1 MAPRDWNAASYHQ
14 VSTPHQDW
22 GRAVL
27 DRLQL
32 CGDETVLDLGCGTG
46 RITHAL
52 LERLPDGRVVA
63 VDGSAAMVERA
74 REELHDAGPR
84 ATVILSD
91 LVALDLA
98 AHPDAPQQADAAIS
112 TATFHWI
119 ADHDALF
126 RGVHDALRPGSQFVA
141 QCGGEG
147 NVASVVAAVARL
159 AEREPFAP
167 YLGGW
172 AGPWNYASAQTT
184 RARLEAAGFAVDDCW
199 LQPWG
204 VEVEDKHEFYATVVL
219 GSHLERLPAD
229 LHDDFVAQVAA
240 DSELDYV
247 RLNFVARRA

>member
-1 MAPRDWNAASYHQ
+1 MTPRDWNAASYHQ

-27 DRLQL
+27 DRLEL
-32 CGDETVLDLGCGTG
+32 RGEETVLDLGCGTG
-46 RITHAL
+46 RITRAL
-52 LERLPDGRVVA
+52 LERLPAGRVVA

-74 REELHDAGPR
+74 RAELAGAGTR
-84 ATVILSD
+84 ATVIQSD

-98 AHPDAPQQADAAIS
+98 AHPDVPRPADAAIS

-126 RGVHDALRPGSQFVA
+126 RRVHTALRPGGQFVA

-159 AEREPFAP
+159 SEREPFAP

-172 AGPWNYASAQTT
+172 AGPWNYASAEAT
-184 RARLEAAGFAVDDCW
+184 RARLEAAGFAVGDCW
-199 LQPWG
+199 LQPWP
-204 VEVEDKHEFYATVVL
+204 VEVEDRHEFYATVVL

-247 RLNFVARRA
+247 RLNLVARRA